1 MEGLKIHNIYVITNK
16 ITNKK
21 YVGETSL
28 DIQERFKS
36 HKKVLNIDK
45 NMNYTK
51 I

>member
-28 DIQERFKS
+28 DIQERFNS
-36 HKKVLNIDK
+36 HKKSAKYRQTYELC
-45 NMNYTK
+45 
-51 I
+51 